1 MSLLQIINY
10 IVAFAFCYFSF
21 TVLRVH
27 YTEEKPWKAA
37 LVEGGK
43 QIGIGLVIAIANPI
57 GLTVLGIIAAFII
70 LTLGDIL

>member
-1 MSLLQIINY
+1 MSLLQIIYY

-37 LVEGGK
+37 LVESGK

-57 GLTVLGIIAAFII
+57 GLTVLGMIAAFII

>member
-1 MSLLQIINY
+1 MSLLQVVNY
-10 IVAFAFCYFSF
+10 IVAFTFCYFSF

-27 YTEEKPWKAA
+27 YTEEKTWKAA

-43 QIGIGLVIAIANPI
+43 QICIGLVIAIANPI

>member
-1 MSLLQIINY
+1 MSLLQIIKY
-10 IVAFAFCYFSF
+10 IIAFAVCYFSF

-27 YTEEKPWKAA
+27 YTDEKPWKAA

-43 QIGIGLVIAIANPI
+43 QIGIGLVIAVANPLGMI
-57 GLTVLGIIAAFII
+57 VLGIIAFFII

>member
-10 IVAFAFCYFSF
+10 VIAFAFCYFSF

-27 YTEEKPWKAA
+27 YTDEKSWKEA
-37 LVEGGK
+37 LLEGGK
-43 QIGIGLVIAIANPI
+43 HIGIGLVIAVANPI
-57 GLTVLGIIAAFII
+57 GLTVLGIIAFFII